1 MSLLPLLAS
10 RPGNKSSKKYRT
22 LLSGLSRV
30 VRDLPM
36 AERVVVSLSGMT
48 L

>member
-1 MSLLPLLAS
+1 MSLLPLSAS
-10 RPGNKSSKKYRT
+10 RLGNKSFKKYRT

-30 VRDLPM
+30 VKALLM

>member
-1 MSLLPLLAS
+1 MSLLRLLAS
-10 RPGNKSSKKYRT
+10 RPGNKSFKKYRT
-22 LLSGLSRV
+22 LLYGRLRV
-30 VRDLPM
+30 VRDLLM